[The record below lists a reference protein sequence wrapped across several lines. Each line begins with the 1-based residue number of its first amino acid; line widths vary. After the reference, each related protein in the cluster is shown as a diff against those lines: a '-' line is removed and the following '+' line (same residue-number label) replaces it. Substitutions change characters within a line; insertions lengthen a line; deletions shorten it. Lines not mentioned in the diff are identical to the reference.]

1 MRVQTAAMG
10 LQARNPFENDESIG
24 KVASG
29 DPAEGDEAGEEI
41 ELDPIELREVHHVAI
56 AVADLD
62 EALAEYRDTFGV
74 TVDHRETV
82 TEERVEV
89 ALLTVGG
96 TRLQLMA
103 PTDDDSWLVEF
114 LDGQAS
120 GINHLGFAVDDCA
133 AAIESLAA
141 RGYELVDDA
150 PQTGPA
156 GSLTAYLHPPD
167 QPGTLIQLVQP

>member
-1 MRVQTAAMG
+1 MG
-10 LQARNPFENDESIG
+10 VQARNPFENDDLLDVER
-24 KVASG
+24 
-29 DPAEGDEAGEEI
+29 DDAGEALDGDDGVEEDEE

-82 TEERVEV
+82 ADEGVEV
-89 ALLTVGG
+89 ALLSIGG

-103 PTDDDSWLVEF
+103 PVDDDSWLVEF

-120 GINHLGFAVDDCA
+120 GINHIGYAVDDCA
-133 AAIESLAA
+133 ATLAQLAA
-141 RGYELVDDA
+141 RGYELVDEE
-150 PQTGPA
+150 PTPGPS
-156 GSLTAYLHPPD
+156 GSLTAYVHPPD

>member
-1 MRVQTAAMG
+1 MG
-10 LQARNPFENDESIG
+10 LQARNPFENDELIG
-24 KVASG
+24 DVTSG
-29 DPAEGDEAGEEI
+29 EPVDGDGDDEELD
-41 ELDPIELREVHHVAI
+41 LDPIELREVHHVAI

-74 TVDHRETV
+74 TVDHRESIA
-82 TEERVEV
+82 EERVEV

-133 AAIESLAA
+133 AALESLAA
-141 RGYELVDDA
+141 RGYELVDEA

-156 GSLTAYLHPPD
+156 GTRTAYLHPPD
-167 QPGTLIQLVQP
+167 QPGTLIQLVEP